1 MARADRLLR
10 TLDTLRR
17 LPQPVTAAR
26 LAADLE
32 VSPRTLYRDI
42 AALRAAG
49 ARIEGEAG
57 YGYTLA
63 EDPALPPQM
72 FSRLEVE
79 ALVLGLAEVRLMGDA
94 ALARAADTALAR
106 ITATLPE
113 RVQRQA
119 VNAVS
124 QVYRYAPRVPA
135 PPHVAA
141 LRAAMWDER
150 AVDIRYADRGGAVTF
165 RRIWPLSVV
174 YLDSSLLCL
183 AWCCLR
189 QGFRRF
195 HISMIQ
201 TLDDSDESFRPR
213 RVTLLRDMLREMREG
228 RGTRPGGVAAAGEGL
243 PVPSAGA
250 PTGGSPRR

>member
-17 LPQPVTAAR
+17 LPQPVTAMR
-26 LAADLE
+26 LAQEME

-79 ALVLGLAEVRLMGDA
+79 ALVLGLGEVRLTGDPD
-94 ALARAADTALAR
+94 LARAAEAALAK

-124 QVYRYAPRVPA
+124 QVYRYAPRLPA

-150 AVDIRYADRGGAVTF
+150 AVDIRYVDRGGVVTL

-174 YLDSSLLCL
+174 YLDQTLLCL

-195 HISMIQ
+195 HVAMID
-201 TLDDSDESFRPR
+201 TLVDSGESFRPR
-213 RVTLLRDMLREMREG
+213 RVALLRDMLREMREG
-228 RGTRPGGVAAAGEGL
+228 RETRAGVA
-243 PVPSAGA
+243 P
-250 PTGGSPRR
+250 